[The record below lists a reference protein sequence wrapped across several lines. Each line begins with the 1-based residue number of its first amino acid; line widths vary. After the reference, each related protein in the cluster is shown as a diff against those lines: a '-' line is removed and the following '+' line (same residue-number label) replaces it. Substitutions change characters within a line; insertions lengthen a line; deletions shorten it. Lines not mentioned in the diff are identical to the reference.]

1 MSGSL
6 MGTRKG
12 LVGNFRTIR
21 KREGILLAGNQSIL
35 KKRRKKKE
43 KNPTLGMTGI
53 HGHRLSLAKAQP
65 KIRTNGVAMD
75 EVAIEIGTRV
85 NTTTAADIRA
95 HGRAPG
101 FNGIRMTGD
110 GKGEMVRAPRSIKT
124 GIITELVHRIPIFVR
139 MEYLKMAI

>member
-1 MSGSL
+1 MVQCPPMHDKLQLRLVLYEDQVIFRLLQKEKMSGSL

-65 KIRTNGVAMD
+65 KIHTNGVAMD
-75 EVAIEIGTRV
+75 EVVIEIGTRV
-85 NTTTAADIRA
+85 NTTTAADIRT

-110 GKGEMVRAPRSIKT
+110 GKGEMV
-124 GIITELVHRIPIFVR
+124 
-139 MEYLKMAI
+139 